1 MKLSTLFVLTLSG
14 IALFSCDETT
24 TEPENQ
30 PLVIP
35 TSYDASQFEANTS
48 AQKAVLNNLQ
58 ILSTEMKKGRTG
70 GKVDDGVIN
79 DKYALVK
86 TQTTSYYDN
95 LIPPLVTELVQIS
108 GGQKFNPDGSQ
119 GGVYGSYLLNKYGVE
134 NEQLIEK
141 GLFGAALY
149 NHAVKLAKTPDA
161 TTTDKMIAVMGTTP
175 DFPNSNNGN
184 NVTNPDGFMA
194 NYIARRDKN
203 DGNGFYTNIK
213 SSYIKL
219 QAALKG
225 GSNYNTERD
234 EAFDAIF
241 DNWEKANAAT
251 TINYLQSVIGKLSA
265 TNLDESAISS
275 AMHSFSEAIGF
286 LHGFKS
292 VERKKI
298 TDAQIDETLT
308 LMNVAP
314 GKAPTTLNI
323 LSSPVTELTKMQQAI
338 KKLQTIYGFTDQ
350 QVEDFKKNW
359 VSEQGR

>member
-1 MKLSTLFVLTLSG
+1 MKLSTLFVLSLSG
-14 IALFSCDETT
+14 IAFFSCEESA

-48 AQKAVLNNLQ
+48 AQKLVLTDLKD
-58 ILSTEMKKGRTG
+58 LSTEMKQGRSG
-70 GKVDDGVIN
+70 GKVDASIIN
-79 DKYALVK
+79 SKYATVE
-86 TQTTSYYDN
+86 TQTTGYYDN
-95 LIPPLVTELVQIS
+95 VIQPVMTELIQIS
-108 GGQKFNPDGSQ
+108 GGQRFNPDGSQ
-119 GGVYGSYLLNKYGVE
+119 GGVYGSYLFNKHGIE

-149 NHAVKLAKTPDA
+149 NHATKLANTPDA
-161 TTTDKMIAVMGTTP
+161 TTADKMVAIMGTTP

-213 SSYIKL
+213 SNYIKL

-225 GSNYNTERD
+225 GSAYNTERD

-251 TINYLQSVIGKLSA
+251 TINYLHSVIRKLSA
-265 TNLDESAISS
+265 TSLDESTVSS
-275 AMHSFSEAIGF
+275 AMHSFSEAVGF

-292 VERKKI
+292 IERKVI

-308 LMNVAP
+308 LMNVTP
-314 GKAPTTLNI
+314 NETPTTLNI
-323 LSSPVTELTKMQQAI
+323 LSSPVAELIKMQQAI
-338 KKLQTIYGFTDQ
+338 TKLQTIYGFTDQ
-350 QVEDFKKNW
+350 QIEDFKKNW
-359 VSEQGR
+359 ISEQGR